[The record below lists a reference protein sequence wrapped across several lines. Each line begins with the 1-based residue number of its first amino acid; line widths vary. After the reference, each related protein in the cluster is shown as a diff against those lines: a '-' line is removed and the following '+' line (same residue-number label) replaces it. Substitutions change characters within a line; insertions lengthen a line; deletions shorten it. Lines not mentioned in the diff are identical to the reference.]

1 MPLSI
6 GKARCDTLLVQLPV
20 QRGGCDGDTSYEL
33 QLQPPDSHS
42 WIRAPG
48 NVALIAPTEGDHRR
62 VAVALVPML
71 DAHSAYKLRLIA
83 HNAQGVA
90 ASDVA
95 GPFFTG
101 LGARSIM
108 AQYVVKRVASG
119 VF

>member
-1 MPLSI
+1 
-6 GKARCDTLLVQLPV
+6 
-20 QRGGCDGDTSYEL
+20 
-33 QLQPPDSHS
+33 
-42 WIRAPG
+42 
-48 NVALIAPTEGDHRR
+48 
-62 VAVALVPML
+62 ML

-119 VF
+119 VFWYNARPRRSKKNPWPG